1 MEISRVILKKSVNK
15 LAVKSLFY
23 SIRSCFVPIDY
34 TRTRELPVLIE
45 LSGIIKRKNEKLKI
59 LDVSSPQLLSLSLAN
74 FSSNWDITY
83 INPFMPELDYM
94 EIRRAMLNIRNIN
107 IVQADITCEDIH
119 QTLPGFDFL
128 FSCSV
133 FEHIYPEKGGDVKAS
148 NNIRGLLNA
157 GGKFI
162 FSVPF
167 YKKGF
172 HEYKKST
179 EYGNHKK
186 NNEELYFFQRFYD
199 EETLKDQIINP
210 TKLSLDKIVYI
221 GERYYF
227 PNNIKKRFSKLAGR
241 KGISLFLGRFFP
253 VLSRIFMCQANDSK
267 LLRKPYLAIASMIKN
282 A

>member
-1 MEISRVILKKSVNK
+1 MEISNLILKKSANK
-15 LAVKSLFY
+15 LAMKSLSY
-23 SIRSCFVPIDY
+23 SARSCFVPIDY
-34 TRTRELPVLIE
+34 TRTRELPTLIE

-59 LDVSSPQLLSLSLAN
+59 LDVSSPQLLSVSLAN

-83 INPFMPELDYM
+83 INPFMPELDDM
-94 EIRRAMLNIRNIN
+94 EIRKALLNIRNIK
-107 IVQADITCEDIH
+107 IVQADITGEDIH
-119 QTLPGFDFL
+119 KSLSKFDFL

-133 FEHIYPEKGGDVKAS
+133 FEHIYPEEGGDVKAS
-148 NNIRGLLNA
+148 TNVGGLLNA

-179 EYGNHKK
+179 EYGIHEK
-186 NNEELYFFQRFYD
+186 NNEGLHFFQRFYD
-199 EETLKDQIINP
+199 EETLKDRIINP

-227 PNNIKKRFSKLAGR
+227 PNNIKKRFSQLVGR
-241 KGISLFLGRFFP
+241 KWISLFLGRYFP
-253 VLSRIFMCQANDSK
+253 IFSKIFMCQANDSK
-267 LLRKPYLAIASMIKN
+267 LLRKPYLAFASMIKK